1 MALRIDEL
9 FGVREELS
17 AKLKAE
23 GLNDSDKLLAATT
36 TPKARE
42 ELAAKLGVDSKEV
55 LELANRSDLA
65 RIKGVGTVYS
75 DLLEWAGVDTVA
87 ELAHRNPEN
96 LYNKIVEAA
105 SEHFVKRLPRAAD
118 VADWVAQAKELPRML
133 EY

>member
-17 AKLKAE
+17 AKLKAQ

-87 ELAHRNPEN
+87 ELAHRNSDN

-105 SEHFVKRLPRAAD
+105 NEHFVKRLPTAAD
-118 VADWVAQAKELPRML
+118 VAGWVAQAKNLPRML

>member
-9 FGVREELS
+9 FGVREDLS

-23 GLNDSDKLLAATT
+23 GLNDSDKLLAAAT

-42 ELAAKLGVDSKEV
+42 ELAAKLGVDSKEI

-87 ELAHRNPEN
+87 ELARRNPDN
-96 LYNKIVEAA
+96 LFNAIVEAA
-105 SEHFVKRLPRAAD
+105 NEHFVKRLPRTED
-118 VADWVAQAKELPRML
+118 VASWVAQAKELPRML
-133 EY
+133 QY

>member
-9 FGVREELS
+9 FGVREDLS

-23 GLNDSDKLLAATT
+23 GLNDSDKLLAAAA

-42 ELAAKLGVDSKEV
+42 ELAAKLGVDSKDV

-105 SEHFVKRLPRAAD
+105 NEHFVKRLPRPAD
-118 VADWVAQAKELPRML
+118 VADWVAQAKELPRAL